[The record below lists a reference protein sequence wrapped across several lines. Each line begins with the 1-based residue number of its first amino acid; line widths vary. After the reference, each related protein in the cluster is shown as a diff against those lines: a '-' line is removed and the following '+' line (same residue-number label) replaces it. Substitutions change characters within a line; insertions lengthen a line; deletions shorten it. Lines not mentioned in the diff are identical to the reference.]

1 MVNHVVNPTYDPT
14 HYLARAQRYASEAQH
29 EPDSTIK
36 ATLTKLAAACQQKAA
51 GAPERHQRYG

>member
-1 MVNHVVNPTYDPT
+1 MINHVVNPTYDPA

-36 ATLTKLAAACQQKAA
+36 ATLTKLATACQQKAA
-51 GAPERHQRYG
+51 STPDRRKLG